1 MAKYDD
7 MVAILS
13 GSISKLNKRNKNSL
27 WLKDLLANNKADSS
41 DLIDMAIMP
50 VMQGLQQKSSLA
62 DVACTIGNKIRS
74 KFNFQRDS
82 LCALFG
88 GLVIL
93 ESFAEVD
100 FLDTKR
106 TFTRGK
112 KRQKHPPYHIFIKDY
127 GVYQEFL
134 EETDIDLVDEAP
146 FKEPVENWQSGY
158 SSDRLKT
165 LIRNGNLEA
174 LNSLNEEKHSLI
186 FNALNKLQNTGYTI
200 NKNVFEVF
208 LKCSKLES
216 GSPFKYEKELNQE
229 AKRSMRIEVDA
240 IKELATKNIS
250 NTFYHR
256 YTCDFRGRIYPETA
270 YLNEQ
275 SSDNA
280 KGLIIYDHGVELGDE
295 GEYFLAVHTANSIG
309 NDKVP
314 LDDRVFFV
322 QFKMSDIISWAEN
335 PMVNTEWMQAD
346 KPWSTLACAFE
357 WKKLHDWEQKGNTRN
372 TFKSVLPIFIDGS
385 NNGVQHLTALA
396 LDEKVAPL
404 VNLDITKENAV
415 PGDIYMEIADKVWEK
430 LVKADAE
437 INESDKAE
445 MNRLIK
451 EVSVIKTKYEAAMQ
465 DRKKRDNVYKELVD
479 WRKENRELIRK
490 LWSTFWLREAQTAV
504 KRKTCK
510 RPVMTLAYGVTRA
523 GAREQVFDDTKSLS
537 EELRHKEKSWVTPMG
552 DLIFDTCYSEL
563 PGPAAMLELFRS
575 LAEDANKKGEFLS
588 WTVPSTNFPV
598 VQAYE
603 TPTKVQVNAMF
614 QGQRLQLTIQ
624 KYENKKLSK
633 KDQVSGAAPNII
645 HSFDAAHLTMVVNA
659 ANYPVTMVHD
669 SFGCHAGN
677 MPSLFKIV
685 RQQFV
690 EFYIKDPLVKLLEEL
705 NTLEKL
711 PKRGKLDLYD
721 IMLSDFAFC

>member
-1 MAKYDD
+1 MEVVELLLYIILVLVLLSLIGIMGWLLYDY
-7 MVAILS
+7 
-13 GSISKLNKRNKNSL
+13 NN
-27 WLKDLLANNKADSS
+27 LKDKLT
-41 DLIDMAIMP
+41 
-50 VMQGLQQKSSLA
+50 G
-62 DVACTIGNKIRS
+62 
-74 KFNFQRDS
+74 NFQ
-82 LCALFG
+82 
-88 GLVIL
+88 
-93 ESFAEVD
+93 
-100 FLDTKR
+100 
-106 TFTRGK
+106 
-112 KRQKHPPYHIFIKDY
+112 
-127 GVYQEFL
+127 
-134 EETDIDLVDEAP
+134 
-146 FKEPVENWQSGY
+146 
-158 SSDRLKT
+158 
-165 LIRNGNLEA
+165 
-174 LNSLNEEKHSLI
+174 
-186 FNALNKLQNTGYTI
+186 
-200 NKNVFEVF
+200 
-208 LKCSKLES
+208 
-216 GSPFKYEKELNQE
+216 
-229 AKRSMRIEVDA
+229 
-240 IKELATKNIS
+240 NIS